1 MNSSKNLLIE
11 GWREINHSFAL
22 INQYQIRE
30 LLKNDD
36 FKIYFKDIPFPTP
49 EWNKKNNS
57 SGLKDFEKKISK
69 LSQPS
74 SKLKIEGKKKTIK
87 NNLNYIEPNLES
99 LISNMSFLIEKSN
112 SLLKKDKAISFIEK
126 NFTCKLVSK
135 KLSDLFIND

>member
-1 MNSSKNLLIE
+1 MNFSKNLLIE

-57 SGLKDFEKKISK
+57 SGLKDFEKKIF
-69 LSQPS
+69 
-74 SKLKIEGKKKTIK
+74 ITIFLLATLVYVVK
-87 NNLNYIEPNLES
+87 
-99 LISNMSFLIEKSN
+99 FLIG
-112 SLLKKDKAISFIEK
+112 F
-126 NFTCKLVSK
+126 F
-135 KLSDLFIND
+135 